1 MSIEE
6 TYKGMWSSDATLLK
20 SLLDAGETIIAVSG
34 MGYGRAFFYD
44 CDYVFQV
51 GDDLYYI
58 EKRMNELLFL
68 IPPRPLVL
76 EPKPLEWIKPKW
88 HKHEGLCYFEAGKDK
103 AWRVTVWGSD
113 RTGYEITVHYRR
125 AYSVASRKVEWFSRY
140 ELVDVQKE
148 AEQMFEEIKSSIN
161 G

>member
-1 MSIEE
+1 MEALGKMSIEE

-51 GDDLYYI
+51 GDDLHYI
-58 EKRMNELLFL
+58 EKRMDELLFL

-76 EPKPLEWIKPKW
+76 EPKPLEWRENKD
-88 HKHEGLCYFEAGKDK
+88 GTAQLATQDLLVFEAEIDGSWGVFYNHASPGWKPYLTSVHKPENGTFDTAK
-103 AWRVTVWGSD
+103 TAINEWRVN
-113 RTGYEITVHYRR
+113 H
-125 AYSVASRKVEWFSRY
+125 
-140 ELVDVQKE
+140 L
-148 AEQMFEEIKSSIN
+148 KSMLP
-161 G
+161 

>member
-51 GDDLYYI
+51 GDDLHYI
-58 EKRMNELLFL
+58 EKRMDELSFL

-76 EPKPLEWIKPKW
+76 EPKPLEWVKID
-88 HKHEGLCYFEAGKDK
+88 EGYFEAKDGAFTYQVDSSGFWSVDNVEYYPNTATDMDTAK
-103 AWRVTVWGSD
+103 AAIHEWRTN
-113 RTGYEITVHYRR
+113 H
-125 AYSVASRKVEWFSRY
+125 
-140 ELVDVQKE
+140 L
-148 AEQMFEEIKSSIN
+148 KSMLP
-161 G
+161 

>member
-6 TYKGMWSSDATLLK
+6 TYKGMWSSDPSLLK

-51 GDDLYYI
+51 GDDLHYI
-58 EKRMNELLFL
+58 EKRMDELLFL

-76 EPKPLEWIKPKW
+76 EPKPLEWKVSIDDIDEDGEGAYCHDGDWSFIIAQDQSWEIYFMDEVVATDCGHQIEAKAAI
-88 HKHEGLCYFEAGKDK
+88 HE
-103 AWRVTVWGSD
+103 WRTN
-113 RTGYEITVHYRR
+113 H
-125 AYSVASRKVEWFSRY
+125 
-140 ELVDVQKE
+140 L
-148 AEQMFEEIKSSIN
+148 KSMLP
-161 G
+161 